1 MYSPAGGVIYLDGA
15 PAQNAP
21 WSSTPSA
28 TAATNELL
36 IGAYARGAQ
45 APTCYS
51 GLIDDVRIYNR
62 ALSSAEVQSLYNFEK
77 VVSDATPLAAVGVTD
92 FPSQAFAMAQVVNG
106 FVVGVAVV
114 NGGNLYT
121 NVPSVTIF
129 GGGGVGAQASASVS
143 NGVVTEITIVN
154 PGSGYSSNSWV
165 EISEPAFPPTQA
177 AATASLT
184 NGSLSGLTIANTGYG
199 YPAPPVVL
207 IFGGGG
213 TGATATASVNNGV
226 LTGFTIT
233 NPGTG
238 YTNPPS
244 VLVASPPAAPS
255 LSIRVSQVTVT
266 MQLSLGYTYQLQNS
280 PDLSAWS
287 DVGSP
292 FVATNQTVAASFDTS
307 QFSTYFRVL
316 QVAP

>member
-1 MYSPAGGVIYLDGA
+1 
-15 PAQNAP
+15 
-21 WSSTPSA
+21 
-28 TAATNELL
+28 
-36 IGAYARGAQ
+36 
-45 APTCYS
+45 
-51 GLIDDVRIYNR
+51 
-62 ALSSAEVQSLYNFEK
+62 
-77 VVSDATPLAAVGVTD
+77 
-92 FPSQAFAMAQVVNG
+92 
-106 FVVGVAVV
+106 
-114 NGGNLYT
+114 
-121 NVPSVTIF
+121 
-129 GGGGVGAQASASVS
+129 
-143 NGVVTEITIVN
+143 VTEITIVN